1 MARAERPLSPHL
13 GIYRWQVSNTLSI
26 LHRMTGVYLSLG
38 AVVLVGWLVSVVSG
52 FDAYSRVN
60 AWLQG
65 LFGGLLLIG
74 WTFSFF
80 YHLCNGIR
88 HLAWDTGRGFDPEFA
103 RRSGWLVVSLAVVL
117 TLGFV
122 VVALAG
128 PGS

>member
-26 LHRMTGVYLSLG
+26 LHRMTGVFLSLG
-38 AVVLVGWLVSVVSG
+38 AVVLVGWLVSVASG

-65 LFGGLLLIG
+65 PFGGLLLFG
-74 WTFSFF
+74 WTFCFF

-88 HLAWDTGRGFDPEFA
+88 HLAWDTGRGFEPEFA
-103 RRSGWLVVSLAVVL
+103 RKTGWLVVGIAVVM
-117 TLGFV
+117 TVIFV
-122 VVALAG
+122 IAALSGAG
-128 PGS
+128 G